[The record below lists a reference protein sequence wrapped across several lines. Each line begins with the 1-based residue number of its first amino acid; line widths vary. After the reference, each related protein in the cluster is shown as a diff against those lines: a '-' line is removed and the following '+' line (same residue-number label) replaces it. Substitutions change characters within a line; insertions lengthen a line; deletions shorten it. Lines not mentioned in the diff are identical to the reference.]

1 MIWFDCHNHL
11 QFSRLGDPAPL
22 LAAMHSAG
30 VERCV
35 VNATCEAEWAAVAA
49 LARAYPESL
58 IPAFGIHPN
67 HAHLAGGPG
76 QVLRLASSSL
86 ASCDAHQAGG
96 PWQERLA
103 GLLDEFP
110 RAGVGECGLD
120 RRAGA
125 PGMDLQMPLFLG
137 QLRLARDRC
146 RTLTIHCVKAWG
158 RLADALA
165 EEPPPP
171 RFLLHGFAG
180 SVETARQ
187 LLPMGA
193 YFSFCGEFLQA
204 RRAAVLDVFRQ
215 LPPER
220 ILLETDAPDML
231 PPPAW
236 VSHPLPDSCNH
247 PANLPAIGRGLAAA
261 LGMPVADIANLT
273 TRNARACFADA
284 S

>member
-22 LAAMHSAG
+22 LAAMHGAG

-35 VNATCEAEWAAVAA
+35 VNATCEADWPAVAA

-58 IPAFGIHPN
+58 LPAFGIHPN
-67 HAHLAGGPG
+67 HAH
-76 QVLRLASSSL
+76 
-86 ASCDAHQAGG
+86 QAGG
-96 PWQERLA
+96 PWQELLA

-120 RRAGA
+120 RREGA
-125 PGMDLQMPLFLG
+125 PGMELQVPLFLA
-137 QLRLARDRC
+137 QVRLARDRC

-158 RLADALA
+158 LLTAALA

-171 RFLLHGFAG
+171 RFVLHGFAG

-187 LLPMGA
+187 LLPLGA
-193 YFSFCGEFLQA
+193 YFSFSGEFLQA

-220 ILLETDAPDML
+220 ILLETDAPDRL

-247 PANLPAIGRGLAAA
+247 PANLPAIGHGLADA
-261 LGMPVADIANLT
+261 LSMQLADIADLT
-273 TRNARACFADA
+273 TRNARACFGDA
-284 S
+284 LVTPTLWKR